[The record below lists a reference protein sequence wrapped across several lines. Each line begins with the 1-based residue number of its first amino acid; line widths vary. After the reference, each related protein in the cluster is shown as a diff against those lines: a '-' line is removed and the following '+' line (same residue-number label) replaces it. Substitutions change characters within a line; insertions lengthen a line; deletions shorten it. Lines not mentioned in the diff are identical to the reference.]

1 MPHRPA
7 SSPLL
12 AALLALSLAGC
23 GTSPTTLRARGAD
36 GAPAVAGAVRPAPA
50 EGRAP
55 AATVTLRADAAEAA
69 RQAPAAP
76 VAVHPAPVGPVAADP
91 ASGAPGVADG
101 AARERQLDLFRE
113 PYRPHVAYRA
123 STPEDAAVAAALEA
137 EAQADAGAAGGAAP
151 GLGPVT
157 RAWGLIG
164 GALAGAALFGY
175 AVYGGMVGSRDLLL
189 PKRSTFR
196 HSPAVFGWAY
206 QDVRFGGHDGTEL
219 VGWYVPA
226 ARPTTRALLMLHGHT
241 SNKDRLLESYAAPLH
256 DEFNLFFYDSR
267 YHGESGG
274 KLTTLGWHERR
285 DAAIA
290 LDRLRA
296 LGNTQVGAMGV
307 SMGGAVAIGLA
318 ADRPEVA
325 GVWADCAFSS
335 LHDAVAP
342 RAKLRGY
349 PMPDYVAW
357 SVVRAANLRA
367 RHNLPTADPVRAI
380 ATLAPRPVFLVH
392 GEADDETT
400 PMNSQKLYDRAQEPR
415 TLWTVPGA
423 RHAESITT
431 APEAY
436 RAKLLTFWR
445 ATLPEASLA
454 PVPQPEATETV
465 SPQPEA
471 SAAAMAG

>member
-1 MPHRPA
+1 MPLMTCRHVPTR
-7 SSPLL
+7 LL
-12 AALLALSLAGC
+12 AATLALSLAGC
-23 GTSPTTLRARGAD
+23 GATPATLRARGAD
-36 GAPAVAGAVRPAPA
+36 PAVGAAAVAPVEAAVRPATVSVRP
-50 EGRAP
+50 GSVAP
-55 AATVTLRADAAEAA
+55 AV
-69 RQAPAAP
+69 QVP
-76 VAVHPAPVGPVAADP
+76 VPVVAA
-91 ASGAPGVADG
+91 GDG
-101 AARERQLDLFRE
+101 ARERQLDLFSE
-113 PYRPHVAYRA
+113 PYRRHATYRA
-123 STPEDAAVAAALEA
+123 ATPEDAAVAASLEA

-151 GLGPVT
+151 GLGPIA
-157 RAWGLIG
+157 RPWGLIG
-164 GALAGAALFGY
+164 SALAGTALFGY

-196 HSPAVFGWAY
+196 HSPAVFGWVF
-206 QDVRFGGHDGTEL
+206 QDVRFKGHDGTDL

-256 DEFNLFFYDSR
+256 DEFNMFFYDSR
-267 YHGESGG
+267 YHGESAG

-285 DAAIA
+285 DASIA

-307 SMGGAVAIGLA
+307 SMGGAVALGLA

-325 GVWADCAFSS
+325 GVWSDCAFSS

-349 PMPDYVAW
+349 PLPDYVAW

-367 RHNLPTADPVRAI
+367 RHNLPTADPIRAI
-380 ATLAPRPVFLVH
+380 ATIAPRPVFLVH

-400 PMNSQKLYDRAQEPR
+400 PANSQKLYDQAKEPR
-415 TLWTVPGA
+415 SLWMVPGA
-423 RHAESITT
+423 KHAESITT

-436 RAKLLTFWR
+436 RAKLLSFWR
-445 ATLPEASLA
+445 ATLPELTPA
-454 PVPQPEATETV
+454 PQPVATATV
-465 SPQPEA
+465 SPQPGA
-471 SAAAMAG
+471 SAAALVR